1 MMIKVYSFLVK
12 IVFHGPENDGFDILW
27 DCRYSIF
34 WYFDILRDCRYS
46 IFWYF
51 EILRDCRYGEVCN
64 GRQRCEAESSLSS
77 QENLGMDL
85 LKEAVSRSMR
95 IKKRSVRLRNKV
107 RYIFCRDFFKN
118 YYLQFRRPPL
128 VCWLFWSKLFFRG
141 ENSTSGGLFIKLPT
155 HKISHKPWR
164 WDFSN
169 VDDECEN
176 IQISIC
182 ES

>member
-1 MMIKVYSFLVK
+1 MAL
-12 IVFHGPENDGFDILW
+12 
-27 DCRYSIF
+27 IF
-34 WYFDILRDCRYS
+34 Q
-46 IFWYF
+46 
-51 EILRDCRYGEVCN
+51 RDCRYGEVCN
-64 GRQRCEAESSLSS
+64 GHQRCEAESSLSN
-77 QENLGMDL
+77 QENLGIDL

-107 RYIFCRDFFKN
+107 RYIFCHDFFKN

-141 ENSTSGGLFIKLPT
+141 ENSTSSGLFIKLPT

-169 VDDECEN
+169 VDGEMWKYTNLNLWKLGGVQDFCLSLRTAPSPGSRRIIN
-176 IQISIC
+176 FVHSHCLAGHQLGFYILWQKI
-182 ES
+182 